1 MADVSDVVV
10 EIVEDSWGFAALE
23 EEWDDLHRQSPRA
36 TPFQSWAWL
45 YSWWEHYGGATS
57 CA

>member
-10 EIVEDSWGFAALE
+10 EIVEDSRGFAALE
-23 EEWDDLHRQSPRA
+23 EEWDDLHCQSPRA

-45 YSWWEHYGGATS
+45 YSWWEHYGGGTS

>member
-1 MADVSDVVV
+1 MADVSEVVV
-10 EIVEDSWGFAALE
+10 EIVADSWGFAALE

-45 YSWWEHYGGATS
+45 YSWWQY
-57 CA
+57 